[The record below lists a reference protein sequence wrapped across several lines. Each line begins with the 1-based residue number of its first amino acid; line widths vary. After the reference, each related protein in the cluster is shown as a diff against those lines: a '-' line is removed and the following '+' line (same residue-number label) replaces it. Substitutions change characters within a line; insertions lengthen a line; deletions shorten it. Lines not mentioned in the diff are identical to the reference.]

1 MGQVTGRRF
10 GSTNSPHPPG
20 SHPPLIVHLSSVGCQ
35 FSVLSLP
42 VLPTNPTESKSTD
55 FIFSFKENDLMKVS
69 ADYSTLCI
77 SKGVIAINSIIN
89 LIKSTICFT
98 NKSCVQFTVTCVF
111 RISRR
116 NILKV
121 MSTIFRRHY
130 SSLLPCNTVL
140 LGLLAYIYICW
151 SRFEFFLFSNFQPSD
166 HYNFLSSTVL
176 LCR

>member
-1 MGQVTGRRF
+1 MWAKSRGAALEALIALTPQEAIL
-10 GSTNSPHPPG
+10 
-20 SHPPLIVHLSSVGCQ
+20 PLQSISAQWAVS
-35 FSVLSLP
+35 SVLSLP
-42 VLPTNPTESKSTD
+42 VLPTNPIESKSTD

-140 LGLLAYIYICW
+140 LGLLAYIYIC
-151 SRFEFFLFSNFQPSD
+151 
-166 HYNFLSSTVL
+166 
-176 LCR
+176 